1 MAIKYVSKDTTGLF
15 EAETGNDKK
24 MELLWGDRVVVDTA
38 GPVRSKVTARS
49 KPGFVENAALGD
61 TPLLEVYFIDVG
73 QGDGILIRTPDG
85 RHVMIDGGYKRAAQ
99 PTGKNA
105 ADFVDWKF
113 AKDYGLT
120 RIHLDAMMAS
130 HNDADHYGG
139 LWDLLNVDQT
149 AELDA
154 QDVRVDAFYH
164 AGVGWWVN
172 PANGERWVGPSAAD
186 PATPGQQYLTQLMGD
201 RPAVEAALPAAAVPR
216 LQGEWRQFMSRVVDT
231 KTATGTP
238 TPITRLSHLDQH
250 LPGFDGAGGGVAI
263 RVLGPVQKQLNGQPV
278 LRSYSDS
285 TPA

>member
-139 LWDLLNVDQT
+139 LWDLLNVDQI

-172 PANGERWVGPSAAD
+172 PANGERWLGPAAAD
-186 PATPGQQYLTQLMGD
+186 PR
-201 RPAVEAALPAAAVPR
+201 RP
-216 LQGEWRQFMSRVVDT
+216 
-231 KTATGTP
+231 
-238 TPITRLSHLDQH
+238 
-250 LPGFDGAGGGVAI
+250 
-263 RVLGPVQKQLNGQPV
+263 
-278 LRSYSDS
+278 DS
-285 TPA
+285 ST